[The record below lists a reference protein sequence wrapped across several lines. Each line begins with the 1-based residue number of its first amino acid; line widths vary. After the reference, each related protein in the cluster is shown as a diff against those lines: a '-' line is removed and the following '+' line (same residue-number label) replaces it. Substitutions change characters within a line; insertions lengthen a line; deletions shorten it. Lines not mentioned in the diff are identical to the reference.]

1 MANLIFEN
9 LEFLEK
15 ENEVAVNFMKYFYF
29 KIEKEDLKR
38 IAEFKISKNSIEFEN
53 ISEKSASNKFNILL
67 SKKITGLK
75 SKISGSKAVY
85 IHKNSGIPLIGSNSF
100 GLVDRGT
107 SLIEIK
113 PITGCN
119 LGCIF
124 CSVNEGIGTNKT
136 VDFVVEKDYVVEE
149 FRKLAAFKGIRDIE
163 AHINAQ
169 GEPLLYSNLID
180 LIKDL
185 RKIKEVG
192 VISMDT
198 NGVLLNKKLV
208 DELVD
213 AGLTRFNLSLVA
225 LNPELAKKL
234 AGTIYDVEKIKE
246 IAKHIAKKSELLV
259 APVLVPGINDDEIPK
274 LIDFCKEIK
283 AKIGLQNFL
292 NYRYGRNPVK
302 AIPMEIFRKK
312 LGELESEHDIKLL
325 LTKDDFNIRETK
337 KLPKPFKKGKIIKAK
352 IMCESRLKNE
362 KIAAADERCIT
373 VPNCS
378 QESGIVKLK
387 ITRDKDN
394 IFYGEL
400 V

>member
-1 MANLIFEN
+1 MAILIFEN

-29 KIEKEDLKR
+29 KIEKEELKR
-38 IAEFKISKNSIEFEN
+38 IADFKISKNSIEFEKMP
-53 ISEKSASNKFNILL
+53 EKSASNKFNILL
-67 SKKITGLK
+67 SKKIIELR

-85 IHKNSGIPLIGSNSF
+85 IHKNSG
-100 GLVDRGT
+100 
-107 SLIEIK
+107 
-113 PITGCN
+113 
-119 LGCIF
+119 
-124 CSVNEGIGTNKT
+124 
-136 VDFVVEKDYVVEE
+136 
-149 FRKLAAFKGIRDIE
+149 IE

-246 IAKHIAKKSELLV
+246 IARYIAKKSNLL
-259 APVLVPGINDDEIPK
+259 
-274 LIDFCKEIK
+274 
-283 AKIGLQNFL
+283 
-292 NYRYGRNPVK
+292 
-302 AIPMEIFRKK
+302 
-312 LGELESEHDIKLL
+312 
-325 LTKDDFNIRETK
+325 
-337 KLPKPFKKGKIIKAK
+337 
-352 IMCESRLKNE
+352 
-362 KIAAADERCIT
+362 
-373 VPNCS
+373 
-378 QESGIVKLK
+378 
-387 ITRDKDN
+387 
-394 IFYGEL
+394 
-400 V
+400 

>member
-1 MANLIFEN
+1 MAALTFEN

-15 ENEVAVNFMKYFYF
+15 ENEIVVNFMKYFYF
-29 KIEKEDLKR
+29 KIEKEELER
-38 IAEFKISKNSIEFEN
+38 IADFKISKNSIYFEN

-75 SKISGSKAVY
+75 SKISGNRTIY

-124 CSVNEGIGTNKT
+124 CSVNEGIGTNKA
-136 VDFVVEKDYVVEE
+136 VDFVVEKDYIVEE
-149 FRKLAAFKGIRDIE
+149 FRKLAAFKGIGDIE

-169 GEPLLYSNLID
+169 GEPLLYSNLAD

-192 VISMDT
+192 VISIDT

-208 DELVD
+208 DELAD

-225 LNPELAKKL
+225 LDKELAKKL

-246 IAKHIAKKSELLV
+246 IARYIAKKSSLLI
-259 APVLVPGINDDEIPK
+259 APVLVPGINDDEIAK
-274 LIDFCKEIK
+274 LIGFCKEINS
-283 AKIGLQNFL
+283 KIGLQNFL

-302 AIPMEIFRKK
+302 AIPMDIFRKK
-312 LGELESEHDIKLL
+312 LMELESEYSIRLL

-337 KLPKPFKKGKIIKAK
+337 KLPKPFKKGQIIKAK
-352 IMCESRLKNE
+352 IMCESRRKSE
-362 KIAAADERCIT
+362 KIAVADERCIT

-378 QESGIVKLK
+378 QESGIVKLR

-394 IFYGEL
+394 VFYGEQ